1 MDEQVKLDPWFLHDR
16 LVVALIGAKV
26 TAQLPFLDPSHPMA
40 TSINH
45 TLLAEALWE
54 FVSRNR
60 VPSGSAEFL
69 AGRLKQGQ
77 LVWFDQAF
85 WFRDVEKSYRA
96 GSHAGATF
104 HTTLDVDR
112 AIRVSGEF
120 NPQRITSSSSLTYLT
135 RRQPAFV
142 LGYATG
148 VNSNDITLR
157 PIVIAHRM
165 LVEGGSETRFRD
177 RLRIHPSEIDQ
188 FKGVEFDMAL
198 ERKDL
203 KLLREVP
210 EEKVKTAFAEII
222 HEPSVPKD
230 WGGELFDLM
239 TNRITVNG
247 ERYQAVVAFKG
258 PAKFHPM
265 TLADLGKNG
274 DQIDRLSYTDADLL
288 VVQHCHEITAPV
300 TNMLKVY
307 AGYPGFRR
315 RYMAIDGFDTIRIL
329 RHFSYL

>member
-1 MDEQVKLDPWFLHDR
+1 MEEQVKLDPRFLHDR
-16 LVVALIGAKV
+16 LVTALVGAEA
-26 TAQLPFLDPSHPMA
+26 TAQLPFVDPRHPMA
-40 TSINH
+40 TSVNH

-54 FVSRNR
+54 FVSRKR
-60 VPSGSAEFL
+60 IPSGSAEFL

-85 WFRDVEKSYRA
+85 WFKDVAKSYQA
-96 GSHAGATF
+96 GSHDGATF
-104 HTTLDVDR
+104 HAKLDVDQ

-120 NPQRITSSSSLTYLT
+120 NPQRITSASSLTYLT
-135 RRQPAFV
+135 RRKPAFV
-142 LGYATG
+142 LGY
-148 VNSNDITLR
+148 VNEVSSNDITLR
-157 PIVIAHRM
+157 PIAIAHRM
-165 LVEGGSETRFRD
+165 LIEGVFETEFRD

-188 FKGVEFDMAL
+188 FQGVDFDMAL

-203 KLLREVP
+203 ELLREVP

-239 TNRITVNG
+239 TNRITVDG

-288 VVQHCHEITAPV
+288 VVQHCHDITAPV
-300 TNMLKVY
+300 TNMLRIY

-315 RYMAIDGFDTIRIL
+315 RYMAIDGYDTIRIL
-329 RHFSYL
+329 RHFGYL